1 MGNMPE
7 WFAKTAEM
15 CASDL
20 YFSDEGTNGD
30 RMLLGQRYLAALR
43 RLQDPDP
50 DHQYFGQSD
59 AMNEAVGNQ
68 KLRLTSTKV
77 HDALNSHFRGDW
89 IHANYSPAV
98 PVTDPPGGRYW
109 PEIPSQRVVDVLNA
123 GTKMAILK
131 ALGETNLRNML
142 PEETSQG
149 TTIEERIAELFQP
162 ERELGITTTGIR
174 PLATS
179 WNCVAPPGA
188 IFFSALALRGPSI
201 VELAIATPRPV
212 AVSTSGETF
221 ERAVRGDL
229 PLNVETEVTIVVD

>member
-30 RMLLGQRYLAALR
+30 RMLLGQRYLDALR
-43 RLQDPDP
+43 RLQDQDP

-59 AMNEAVGNQ
+59 AMDEAAGTQ
-68 KLRLTSTKV
+68 KLLLTPTKV
-77 HDALNSHFRGDW
+77 HTALTEHFRGDW
-89 IHANYSPAV
+89 IHANYHPGG
-98 PVTDPPGGRYW
+98 VTDPPGGRYW
-109 PEIPSQRVVDVLNA
+109 PEIPSQRVVDVLKA
-123 GTKMAILK
+123 GTQMAILK
-131 ALGETNLRNML
+131 ALGETNLQNMGLDQGRTNELFL
-142 PEETSQG
+142 PEK
-149 TTIEERIAELFQP
+149 ELQ
-162 ERELGITTTGIR
+162 ITTTGIR

-188 IFFSALALRGPSI
+188 TFFTALALRGPSI

-229 PLNVETEVTIVVD
+229 PLIVETDVTIVVD